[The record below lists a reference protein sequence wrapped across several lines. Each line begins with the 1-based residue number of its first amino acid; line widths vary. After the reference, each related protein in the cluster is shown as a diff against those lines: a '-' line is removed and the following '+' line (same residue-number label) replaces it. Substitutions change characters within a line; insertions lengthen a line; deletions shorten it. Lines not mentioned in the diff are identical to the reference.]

1 MNLPPV
7 HRALRERLLEFVPA
21 ECLEEGEPNAAP
33 LSLRLNPLR
42 APPLETR
49 SELENAGIPLR
60 DEPALPLAFT
70 TTASLR
76 AVQACAAWREGRV
89 HVQSLSSIAAALC
102 LDPRPGHSVLDLCA
116 APGSKTSHIAAL
128 MQNSGTLVAVDSS
141 RTRTFRL
148 QELLRLLGARAH
160 CITAHGERW
169 AHGQREAFDR
179 VLVDAPCSAEGRIL
193 AGDAAAAAG
202 WSPGKVRRLASLQK
216 SLLHAA
222 IETLKPGGLLLYS
235 TCTFSP
241 EENELVVE
249 RALDRA
255 AGTIALEPLPIA
267 VPHARPALTELRGR
281 RLPACLQ
288 LARRVLPP
296 GEGFFLALLRKTD
309 SSRSQSGIARSI
321 NCAPPDHH
329 P

>member
-1 MNLPPV
+1 MKLPSV
-7 HRALRERLLEFVPA
+7 HPALRERLLEVVPP
-21 ECLEEGEPNAAP
+21 ECLEQQHANAAA

-42 APPLETR
+42 APPHETR
-49 SELENAGIPLR
+49 AELEGAGIPLR
-60 DEPALPLAFT
+60 EEPALPLAFT
-70 TTASLR
+70 TDAPLR
-76 AVQACAAWREGRV
+76 SVQACAAWREGRV
-89 HVQSLSSIAAALC
+89 HVQSLPSIAAALC

-169 AHGQREAFDR
+169 ARGQREAFDR

-193 AGDAAAAAG
+193 AGDEAAAAG

-249 RALDRA
+249 RALDHA
-255 AGTIALEPLPIA
+255 GGTITLEPLPIA
-267 VPHARPALTELRGR
+267 VPNSRPALTEVRGR
-281 RLPACLQ
+281 RLPASLEC
-288 LARRVLPP
+288 ARRVLPP
-296 GEGFFLALLRKTD
+296 QEGFFLALLRKSD
-309 SSRSQSGIARSI
+309 RPQSQMGTAGSI
-321 NCAPPDHH
+321 HAAEPRIH

>member
-1 MNLPPV
+1 MKLPPV
-7 HRALRERLLEFVPA
+7 HPALRERLLEVVPA
-21 ECLEEGEPNAAP
+21 ECLDQQETNATT

-42 APPLETR
+42 APPHETR
-49 SELENAGIPLR
+49 AELEAAGVSLR
-60 DEPALPLAFT
+60 EEPTLPLAFT
-70 TTASLR
+70 TEAPLR
-76 AVQACAAWREGRV
+76 QVQACAAWNEGRV
-89 HVQSLSSIAAALC
+89 HVQSLPSIAAALC
-102 LDPRPGHSVLDLCA
+102 LDPRPGQSVLDLCA
-116 APGSKTSHIAAL
+116 APGSKTSHLAAL
-128 MQNSGTLVAVDSS
+128 MENTGTLVAVDSS

-148 QELLRLLGARAH
+148 QELLRRLGARAH

-169 AHGQREAFDR
+169 ARRQREAFDR

-193 AGDAAAAAG
+193 AGDEAAAAG

-241 EENELVVE
+241 EENELVLE
-249 RALDRA
+249 RAIDHA
-255 AGTIALEPLPIA
+255 GGTITLEPLPIA
-267 VPHARPALTELRGR
+267 VPNSRPALTELRGR
-281 RLPACLQ
+281 RLHASLE

-296 GEGFFLALLRKTD
+296 QEGFFLALLKKAGHPP
-309 SSRSQSGIARSI
+309 SHVGAAGSI
-321 NCAPPDHH
+321 QTEATGDH